1 MAEVH
6 FELKSV
12 EGGEG
17 PTSGGKV
24 KKENKKSDRPSLQP
38 APRLDNH
45 PDLLLLLRRDK
56 TGRNAVVLGAVVHVS
71 VRRHQLAALERLG
84 AGLGH
89 HHLHHVAWQAGWWG
103 AGADGLLG
111 KALQR

>member
-1 MAEVH
+1 M
-6 FELKSV
+6 
-12 EGGEG
+12 
-17 PTSGGKV
+17 
-24 KKENKKSDRPSLQP
+24 QP

-45 PDLLLLLRRDK
+45 PDLLLLLRCNKARRD
-56 TGRNAVVLGAVVHVS
+56 AVVLGAVVHVS
-71 VRRHQLAALERLG
+71 VRRHQLAALKRLG

>member
-1 MAEVH
+1 M
-6 FELKSV
+6 
-12 EGGEG
+12 
-17 PTSGGKV
+17 
-24 KKENKKSDRPSLQP
+24 QP
-38 APRLDNH
+38 APRLNDH
-45 PDLLLLLRRDK
+45 PDLLLLLRHNKARRD
-56 TGRNAVVLGAVVHVS
+56 AVVLGAVVHVS

-103 AGADGLLG
+103 AGADGLLW

>member
-1 MAEVH
+1 M
-6 FELKSV
+6 
-12 EGGEG
+12 
-17 PTSGGKV
+17 
-24 KKENKKSDRPSLQP
+24 QP

-45 PDLLLLLRRDK
+45 PDGLLLLRCNKARRD
-56 TGRNAVVLGAVVHVS
+56 AVVLGAVVHVS

-89 HHLHHVAWQAGWWG
+89 HHLHRVAWQAGWWG
-103 AGADGLLG
+103 AGADGLLW

>member
-1 MAEVH
+1 MR
-6 FELKSV
+6 S
-12 EGGEG
+12 
-17 PTSGGKV
+17 PT
-24 KKENKKSDRPSLQP
+24 LQP
-38 APRLDNH
+38 APRLNDH

-56 TGRNAVVLGAVVHVS
+56 ARRDAVVLGAVVHVS

-89 HHLHHVAWQAGWWG
+89 HHLHRVAWQAGWWG